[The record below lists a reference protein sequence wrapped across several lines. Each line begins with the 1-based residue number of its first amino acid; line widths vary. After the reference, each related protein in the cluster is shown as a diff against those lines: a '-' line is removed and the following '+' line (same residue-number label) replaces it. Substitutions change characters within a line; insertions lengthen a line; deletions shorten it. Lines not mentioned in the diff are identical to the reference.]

1 MCLNI
6 LIQLKKYYYYYLQ
19 HPRKRWVIFLR
30 VNNYLFYSIIYF
42 YIFSTFRCYLFIII
56 NLFLFFPYYPE
67 RILVLLLVVNN
78 NLFSIVKIYGL
89 VLFSEIE
96 KKKKKTRCEI
106 PRGPGSTSESLLY
119 QLTTIS
125 DYGSPCISVMQYQ
138 NDTLNAVSLSSVQQ

>member
-67 RILVLLLVVNN
+67 RILVIFLLLRYMD
-78 NLFSIVKIYGL
+78 LCCFLKL
-89 VLFSEIE
+89 K